1 MLVASRSLRS
11 LYSAPQASCFLLKK
25 APPSRGRYGGQA
37 GSTPPASLRRSAA
50 EDGRTSTAY
59 GLQARRA
66 TAANAVSPLS
76 FPPLE
81 TPFPDPPF
89 QKESTKGG
97 KPRGAPA
104 RRPLWRGRRH
114 GASLSPCLSRPKTGL
129 PSARRRP
136 TGCRRHSA
144 AQPPLRHGPQGPGA
158 LVRPPPAQPV
168 QGFDTVSAF
177 RGRRSRRA
185 CFEDKA
191 RFPCRRFKLMSRGTP
206 APGSPGRTLQACG
219 GFDKLTVRGFK
230 RPA

>member
-114 GASLSPCLSRPKTGL
+114 GASLSPCLSRY
-129 PSARRRP
+129 ACRP
-136 TGCRRHSA
+136 RA
-144 AQPPLRHGPQGPGA
+144 AALRVAATTPPLSPLCAFRPQGRGA